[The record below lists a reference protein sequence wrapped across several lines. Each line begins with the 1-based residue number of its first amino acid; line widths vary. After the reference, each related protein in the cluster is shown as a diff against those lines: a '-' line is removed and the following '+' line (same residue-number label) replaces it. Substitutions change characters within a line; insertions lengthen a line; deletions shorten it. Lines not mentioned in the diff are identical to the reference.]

1 MPGLT
6 GHLYNNYTNCF
17 DLLKKVLR
25 SQSSLLFLHNVR
37 TLLEMID
44 RLKERIQ
51 QLIAIYETERAERI
65 RLEAELEK
73 SKSQNIEYTKQITE
87 LERTIDNLKL
97 ADAFKAG
104 NADNTEARKKI
115 DKLIK
120 EIDKCITLMEG

>member
-1 MPGLT
+1 M
-6 GHLYNNYTNCF
+6 
-17 DLLKKVLR
+17 
-25 SQSSLLFLHNVR
+25 
-37 TLLEMID
+37 EMID
-44 RLKERIQ
+44 KLKERIQ
-51 QLIAIYETERAERI
+51 QLIAAYESERAERI
-65 RLEAELEK
+65 RLESELDRSE
-73 SKSQNIEYTKQITE
+73 SQNAEYQKQITE

>member
-1 MPGLT
+1 
-6 GHLYNNYTNCF
+6 
-17 DLLKKVLR
+17 
-25 SQSSLLFLHNVR
+25 
-37 TLLEMID
+37 MID
-44 RLKERIQ
+44 KLKERIQ
-51 QLIAIYETERAERI
+51 QLIAVYETERAERI
-65 RLEAELEK
+65 RLEAALEK
-73 SKSQNIEYTKQITE
+73 SESQKSEYAKQITE

>member
-1 MPGLT
+1 
-6 GHLYNNYTNCF
+6 
-17 DLLKKVLR
+17 
-25 SQSSLLFLHNVR
+25 
-37 TLLEMID
+37 MID
-44 RLKERIQ
+44 KLKERIQ
-51 QLIAIYETERAERI
+51 QLIAVYESERAERI
-65 RLEAELEK
+65 RLEAELDRSE
-73 SKSQNIEYTKQITE
+73 SQNTEYRKQITE